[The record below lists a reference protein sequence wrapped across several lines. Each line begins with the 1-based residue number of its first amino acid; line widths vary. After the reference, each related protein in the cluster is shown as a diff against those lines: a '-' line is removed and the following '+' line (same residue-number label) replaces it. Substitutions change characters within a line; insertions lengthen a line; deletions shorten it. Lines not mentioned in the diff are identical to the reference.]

1 MIRRLC
7 LLLALSLGCA
17 EQAAA
22 QSQYPFQDP
31 GLPVEQRIDN
41 ILSLMTIEEKIAALR
56 TNAGVERL
64 GIRGSG
70 NTEGLHG
77 VAQGGPS
84 NWGQRNPAPTTQ
96 FPQAVGLA
104 MTWDTALIRRAA
116 AAEGLEA
123 RYLFQSRYNRAG
135 IVVWA
140 PNADL
145 ARDIR
150 WGRTEESYGE
160 DAHLA
165 GALTVAFVK
174 GLQGEHP
181 TYWQAA
187 SLMKHFLANSN
198 ENERTRSS
206 SNFDER
212 LLHEYYAVPFRKG
225 VIEGGSRAYMA
236 AYNAVN
242 GVPMTVHPMLQELTV
257 EQWGQDGII
266 TTDGGALR
274 LLISDHAYYPDLAAG
289 AAAAIKAGINQFLD
303 QHVEAV
309 TQALREG
316 LVTEADLDRV
326 LRGRYRVLIRLG
338 LLDPPERVPYARI
351 GTSGDAEPWT
361 TDAQR
366 ALARLVTQKSI
377 VLLKNQDGAL
387 PLDARAVGSIAV
399 FGPWADTVHLD
410 WYSGNP
416 PYTVSPLDG
425 IRSRLGARASV
436 NYVAGDDSAA
446 TVAAAEAAD
455 IAIVVVGNHP
465 VCNAGWEEC
474 PLLSEGKE
482 AVDRRSLQLEQEQLI
497 KRVHRV
503 NRNTIVVL
511 ISSFPYAITWTQHN
525 VPAILHMTQN
535 SQELGN
541 ALADAL
547 FGDINPGGRLVH
559 TWVHS
564 TDELPPMLDYNL
576 RNGRTY
582 MYYDGEPL
590 YPFGFGSS
598 YTTFEYANL
607 RASAPELKTDGE
619 VVVSVDVTNTG
630 GRVGDEV
637 VQLYVRHL
645 RSQVH
650 RPRKE
655 LKGFARVTLQPGET
669 RAVSLVLRA
678 SELAFWDADTDQWVV
693 ETEPVRLQAGASA
706 ADIRQETTIQVVR

>member
-1 MIRRLC
+1 MKLLILGLTLLC
-7 LLLALSLGCA
+7 ASGASAQLS
-17 EQAAA
+17 
-22 QSQYPFQDP
+22 FQNPD
-31 GLPVEQRIDN
+31 LPIEQRIDS
-41 ILSLMTIEEKIAALR
+41 ILSLMTIEEKIAALS
-56 TNAGVERL
+56 TNAGVPRL

-104 MTWDTALIRRAA
+104 MSWDTALIRRAA
-116 AAEGLEA
+116 AAEGMEA
-123 RYLFQSRYNRAG
+123 RYLFQSRYDRSG

-160 DAHLA
+160 DAYLA

-174 GLQGEHP
+174 GLQGDHP

-198 ENERTRSS
+198 ENNRTRSS

-225 VIEGGSRAYMA
+225 VVEGGSRAYMA
-236 AYNAVN
+236 AYNSVN

-257 EQWGQDGII
+257 EQWGLDGII
-266 TTDGGALR
+266 TTDGSALR

-303 QHVEAV
+303 RHAEPVA
-309 TQALREG
+309 QALEES
-316 LVTEADLDRV
+316 LLTEADLDRV

-351 GTSGDAEPWT
+351 GTTGDVEPWT
-361 TDAQR
+361 TDAHR
-366 ALARLVTQKSI
+366 ALARLVTQRSI
-377 VLLKNQDGAL
+377 VLLKNQGRAL
-387 PLDARAVGSIAV
+387 PLDADAVERIAV

-425 IRSRLGARASV
+425 IRSKLGARAAVS
-436 NYVAGDDSAA
+436 YVAGDDSAA
-446 TVAAAEAAD
+446 TVAAAVAAD
-455 IAIVVVGNHP
+455 IAIVIVGNHP

-482 AVDRRSLQLEQEQLI
+482 AVDRRSLQLEQEELI
-497 KRVHRV
+497 KRVYRA
-503 NRNTIVVL
+503 NPNTVVVL

-564 TDELPPMLDYNL
+564 TDELPPILDYNL

-590 YPFGFGSS
+590 YPFGFGLS
-598 YTTFEYANL
+598 YTTFEYRNL
-607 RASAPELKTDGE
+607 RISAPEVKSDGE

-630 GRVGDEV
+630 ERAGDEV
-637 VQLYVRHL
+637 VQLYVRHV
-645 RSQVH
+645 RSAVQ
-650 RPRKE
+650 RPKKE
-655 LKGFARVTLQPGET
+655 LKGFVRLTLQPGET
-669 RAVSLVLRA
+669 RTASLVLKA
-678 SELAFWDADTDQWVV
+678 AELAYWDADTDRWIV
-693 ETEPVRLQAGASA
+693 ETQPVRLQIGASS
-706 ADIRQETTIQVVR
+706 ADVRQEAAIEVVR